1 MVTLSA
7 FELGSCPLTN
17 LQKKKK
23 KGALDRIIDD
33 SASEILKIYVFDAD
47 LSSRDW
53 TREQAWYLIKELAN
67 ADDGFVP
74 YNRIM
79 LSDLFKEDLESRLQS
94 LEDAELI
101 TIITTNGRPSGVKP
115 GRPVYHAAFRR
126 LIGDGV
132 LRSRLDLAILWQLI
146 SIENKNIK
154 KYEDELQLVGT
165 LLVGLKPQPLLE
177 PRLRWVLQ
185 KLSKSQARI
194 DQYERESA
202 ELWKFLLSQPS

>member
-1 MVTLSA
+1 M
-7 FELGSCPLTN
+7 N
-17 LQKKKK
+17 LQK

-47 LSSRDW
+47 LGSRDW
-53 TREQAWYLIKELAN
+53 TREQAWYLIKALAN

-132 LRSRLDLAILWQLI
+132 LRSRLDLAILGQLI
-146 SIENKNIK
+146 SIENKNVK
-154 KYEDELQLVGT
+154 KYEDELHLVGT
-165 LLVGLKPQPLLE
+165 VGLKQQPLLE

-185 KLSKSQARI
+185 KLSKSQVRI